1 MPLLLI
7 LFASTFLWA
16 DATTRY
22 WISDTI
28 TRPYFVSQQDP
39 NYTIYQKGF
48 FVAQEEESELT
59 LTFYDQKKEEFELS
73 ATIELE
79 LHNGNY
85 SITDIDVNHS
95 WDEESVKT
103 ATVIYGK
110 SIQYN
115 DYILL
120 PVLPNTPQEQQLNK
134 LIHPDFAID
143 KAVRTFLSYTPLL
156 ILGIIVVALVI

>member
-16 DATTRY
+16 DATTRF
-22 WISDTI
+22 WISDTL
-28 TRPYFVSQQDP
+28 TRPYFIPKQDP

-48 FVAQEEESELT
+48 FVAQEEEDELT
-59 LTFYDQKKEEFELS
+59 LTFYDQKKDEFELS

-79 LHNGNY
+79 KRDGKY
-85 SITDIDVNHS
+85 FIMDMDVNHS
-95 WDEESVKT
+95 WDEEAVKT
-103 ATVIYGK
+103 ASVIFGK
-110 SIQYN
+110 TIQYN
-115 DYILL
+115 EYVLI
-120 PVLPNTPQEQQLNK
+120 PVAPNTPEEQRLNT
-134 LIHPDFAID
+134 LIHPADAIN